1 MQQVLIVIHLI
12 LVTALVGVVLLQRSE
27 GGALGMGGSGNGGS
41 GGFMTGRG
49 QANALTRA
57 TAILATGF
65 FITSLLLAVVASSN
79 RQPKSILDSARRVF
93 QQRLLLVV
101 VCWMNCAVC
110 KVMPLHNR
118 LCQRQRRLSRLCRRH
133 QPRADISDDGFHEGP
148 VCRPFL
154 FVDHHA

>member
-79 RQPKSILDSARRVF
+79 RQPKSILDSARPGALQSAPASTTPGVPTAPAPGGGV
-93 QQRLLLVV
+93 LDEL
-101 VCWMNCAVC
+101 
-110 KVMPLHNR
+110 
-118 LCQRQRRLSRLCRRH
+118 RRMQGDAPAQPALPTQTPVLPGLPQAPISR
-133 QPRADISDDGFHEGP
+133 
-148 VCRPFL
+148 
-154 FVDHHA
+154 